1 MENQGTLENYFL
13 RSAKDLYDTLEHL
26 QIDRCH
32 IAGVS
37 LGGLV
42 ALLFAK
48 VSRESENINFFRYI
62 SS

>member
-48 VSRESENINFFRYI
+48 SIQRK
-62 SS
+62 